1 MGRENAHHRLG
12 AFLPTANVRRRSDL
26 HPVGNADV
34 SVDARGAAHHTVA
47 ADVRGT
53 GNTRAGGH
61 HRVLAD
67 VHVVTELNLVI

>member
-1 MGRENAHHRLG
+1 M
-12 AFLPTANVRRRSDL
+12 
-26 HPVGNADV
+26 